1 MSTLAGAA
9 STFVAILAGFYTTK
23 IFSISTDK
31 TRLQSK
37 INELE
42 LEIEHKKEYAKN
54 LKIQIDKWQEEKD
67 DDKIK
72 YFEENLGTALMLYD
86 KPVNSYDD
94 IIEMWKKYWNSE
106 SEPSESIL
114 KKLKARTASLI
125 ERLKPK
131 EVKQQKF
138 DFLNN
143 PERIEVLAHIPDDTS
158 RMIESNYALEEK
170 KKFDQLKTDLNS
182 ELIKINYLE
191 KQLDQ
196 VTGEL
201 RSITYPKH
209 VIFGISSFVLFAI
222 LGVIIPLT
230 SQWWQSYSYKYLG
243 LDPNSLAVILF
254 IIGLFITFLYFGI
267 EIYSIFHKK
276 EKSRKITRNELKK
289 GNVRR

>member
-31 TRLQSK
+31 NRLQNK
-37 INELE
+37 MNQLE
-42 LEIEHKKEYAKN
+42 LEIGHKKDNARD
-54 LKIQIDKWQEEKD
+54 LKTQIDKWQEEKD

-72 YFEENLGTALMLYD
+72 FFEENLGTAIMLYD

-94 IIEMWKKYWNSE
+94 IKEMWKKYWNLE

-114 KKLKARTASLI
+114 KKLKDRSALLI

-131 EVKQQKF
+131 EVKQQRF
-138 DFLNN
+138 DLWNN
-143 PERIEVLAHIPDDTS
+143 PKRVEVLARIPDNTS
-158 RMIESNYALEEK
+158 RMIEHDYALEEK
-170 KKFDQLKTDLNS
+170 RKFNQLKTTFNS
-182 ELIKINYLE
+182 ESAEINYFE

-196 VTGEL
+196 ATKEL

-209 VIFGISSFVLFAI
+209 LIFGFSSFVLFAI

-243 LDPNSLAVILF
+243 MDPNSFAVILF
-254 IIGLFITFLYFGI
+254 IIGLCVTFAYIGI
-267 EIYSIFHKK
+267 EIFSIFFTKK
-276 EKSRKITRNELKK
+276 KNPEKELKM
-289 GNVRR
+289 N